1 MQKQIERGIGILHR
15 LNDLEEEIVGKY
27 SLRIKLFKG
36 QKFYDESQLEILET
50 IVRNWQDE
58 CITCL
63 DLLCYDKEGFISP
76 FQSNSIY
83 AIIDRRKDLVYN
95 VEYGLRF
102 LRSLINEVEKEIEL
116 PHFPS
121 HSTKEEGIRLFNNLT
136 NDSFMQVSLDSWL
149 FLMGFVEQRPEHVVT
164 IKWMGTKEQLR
175 LMLRLLFE
183 SLLNNKVISV
193 AMIERLTPMCFID
206 KNGKPLKLAK
216 AREESSW
223 RTDRLKEFF
232 RPNPT
237 SSETL

>member
-1 MQKQIERGIGILHR
+1 MTSEEKAKLLAGMFQGATIENSQIIGIA
-15 LNDLEEEIVGKY
+15 
-27 SLRIKLFKG
+27 
-36 QKFYDESQLEILET
+36 ESGST
-50 IVRNWQDE
+50 I
-58 CITCL
+58 I
-63 DLLCYDKEGFISP
+63 YKKEGRDEE
-76 FQSNSIY
+76 Q
-83 AIIDRRKDLVYN
+83 
-95 VEYGLRF
+95 LRF
-102 LRSLINEVEKEIEL
+102 PLN
-116 PHFPS
+116 
-121 HSTKEEGIRLFNNLT
+121 STKDEGVRLYDNLT
-136 NDSFMQVSLDSWL
+136 NDSFMQVPLDSWL
-149 FLMGFVEQRPEHVVT
+149 FLMGFVEQRPEHVVA

>member
-1 MQKQIERGIGILHR
+1 MQLKRNQELFIFFIRMNPNKCLQKQIERGIRILHR

-27 SLRIKLFKG
+27 SLRKKLFEG
-36 QKFYDESQLEILET
+36 QKFYDESQLELLET
-50 IVRNWQDE
+50 IVKNWQDE
-58 CITCL
+58 CITYL
-63 DLLCYDKEGFISP
+63 DLLGYDKEGFISP
-76 FQSNSIY
+76 FQSNSLS

-116 PHFPS
+116 PHFP
-121 HSTKEEGIRLFNNLT
+121 
-136 NDSFMQVSLDSWL
+136 
-149 FLMGFVEQRPEHVVT
+149 
-164 IKWMGTKEQLR
+164 
-175 LMLRLLFE
+175 LLFE